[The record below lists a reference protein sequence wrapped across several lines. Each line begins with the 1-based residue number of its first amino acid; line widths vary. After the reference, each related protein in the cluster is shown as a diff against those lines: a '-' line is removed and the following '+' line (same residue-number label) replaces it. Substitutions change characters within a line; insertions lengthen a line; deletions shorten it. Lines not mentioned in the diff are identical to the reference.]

1 MRQSKLK
8 GLNVLVAEELL
19 CFVTI
24 LLKSSGLR
32 IARDALWK
40 PLQVTRLSKAAGLS
54 YHLIHTSAGKSWG
67 PSKVLIQQGQE
78 DQRGVAIFPR
88 SDSKTKGRTA
98 VGGRCPFHPNSP
110 PLPIYKLSRP
120 CLSLF
125 PQDDLEELPGQP
137 LTLASLLHQSSSQM
151 PLSFSRA
158 FLEVSKGVESWSW
171 LPHSGDTWLLQ
182 AKSHQ
187 LANLAKEP
195 SLLLPQESKG
205 LFGPKS
211 QLWLPW
217 EVNLAWASESLFS
230 NRSFMTPMEAMDAW
244 SQKNAP
250 KCTKLGGL

>member
-1 MRQSKLK
+1 M
-8 GLNVLVAEELL
+8 L
-19 CFVTI
+19 CGSPC
-24 LLKSSGLR
+24 KSQDYQRWQGC
-32 IARDALWK
+32 
-40 PLQVTRLSKAAGLS
+40 S

-78 DQRGVAIFPR
+78 DQRGVVIFPR
-88 SDSKTKGRTA
+88 
-98 VGGRCPFHPNSP
+98 PNS
-110 PLPIYKLSRP
+110 KLMAE
-120 CLSLF
+120 L
-125 PQDDLEELPGQP
+125 QLEEGFPP
-137 LTLASLLHQSSSQM
+137 TPTLHPYQYTNYLV
-151 PLSFSRA
+151 PPSFSRA

-205 LFGPKS
+205 LFGSKS

-230 NRSFMTPMEAMDAW
+230 NRSFITPMEAKDPW
-244 SQKNAP
+244 SRKNAP